1 MVKIMLS
8 IYKAQTIG
16 KQSRKYTITVNM
28 ESLFSPTGYRS
39 LIVPSSMDNLRD
51 DWQLF
56 DIDPCVSDDC
66 KEVVSDIITPMLASN
81 SDTSELDDII
91 TRVADEVIT
100 LKIESNLWDTIIN
113 ALDNVY
119 CNFSDQDVGSPLIS
133 DLQNWYSEGEITFYM
148 SQKQVNEYLRLKQLS
163 MSDFDN
169 DTDQVND
176 YLQEQA
182 EDVEN
187 LNGYDFDSSYS
198 EWLEQKDK
206 ELIKETI
213 LCLSDEFNITLKGDT
228 NEQLSLIA

>member
-8 IYKAQTIG
+8 IYKAKTIG
-16 KQSRKYTITVNM
+16 KQSRKYSITVSM
-28 ESLFSPTGYRS
+28 ESLFSSNGYRS
-39 LIVPSSMDNLRD
+39 MIVPSSMDNLRD
-51 DWQLF
+51 DCQLL
-56 DIDPCVSDDC
+56 DIDPCISDDC
-66 KEVVSDIITPMLASN
+66 KEVVSEVITPMLASN
-81 SDTSELDDII
+81 SDLSEVDDMI

-133 DLQNWYSEGEITFYM
+133 DLQEWYSEGKITFYM

-169 DTDQVND
+169 DVDQVND

-182 EDVEN
+182 EEVEN

-198 EWLEQKDK
+198 EWLENKDK
-206 ELIKETI
+206 GLIKESI
-213 LCLSDEFNITLKGDT
+213 LCFSDEYNITLKGDT
-228 NEQLSLIA
+228 NEQLPLIA

>member
-16 KQSRKYTITVNM
+16 KQSRKYSITVSM
-28 ESLFSPTGYRS
+28 ASLFTSSGYNS

-56 DIDPCVSDDC
+56 DIDPFISDDC
-66 KEVVSDIITPMLASN
+66 KGLVSEVITPMLASN
-81 SDTSELDDII
+81 SDTSELDDMI
-91 TRVADEVIT
+91 TRVTDEVIT

-119 CNFSDQDVGSPLIS
+119 CNFSDDEVGSPLIS

-148 SQKQVNEYLRLKQLS
+148 SQKQVNEYLRLKQLA

-169 DTDQVND
+169 DVDQVND

-213 LCLSDEFNITLKGDT
+213 LYLSDEFNITLKGDT

>member
-1 MVKIMLS
+1 MLS

-16 KQSRKYTITVNM
+16 KQSRKYSITVSM
-28 ESLFSPTGYRS
+28 ESLFSSNGYRS

-56 DIDPCVSDDC
+56 DIDTCISDDC
-66 KEVVSDIITPMLASN
+66 KGLVSDIITPMLASN

-133 DLQNWYSEGEITFYM
+133 DLQNWYSEGEIAFYM

-169 DTDQVND
+169 DIDQVND

-198 EWLEQKDK
+198 EWLEEKDK

-213 LCLSDEFNITLKGDT
+213 LCLSDEFNITLKGET